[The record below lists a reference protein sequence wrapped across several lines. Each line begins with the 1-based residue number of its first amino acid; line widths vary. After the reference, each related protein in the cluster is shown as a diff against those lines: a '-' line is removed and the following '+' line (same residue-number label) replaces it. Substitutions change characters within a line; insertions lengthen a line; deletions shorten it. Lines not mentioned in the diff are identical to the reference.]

1 MTPLSRQMLRNDLLT
16 RCFARADQNLGASRR
31 VGVEVELIPLDR
43 LTGRRCPLENEE
55 TVSTLGFLRRYGF
68 RQGWRESSTA
78 KGTPCFQLPGGGAI
92 TFEPGGQ
99 LEYSSP
105 PFHSAAHLLHNL
117 RAVVLPLCSAA
128 SSEGIHL
135 LASGI
140 DPVNSIEGAPL
151 LLRAKRYDR
160 MAEYL
165 AKRGPAGAQMMRQ
178 TASLQVNVDFPP
190 NGWRGW
196 RVLNAASPYITA
208 MFANSPVYRGRPTD
222 YQSVR
227 AAVWRE
233 VDPARTGL
241 PYDERQP
248 VEAYLEFALAA
259 PAILFPTIADNYPSF
274 SHWMSHASPSAEEWH
289 DHLTTLFPEVRPRG
303 HLELR
308 SIDSLPPEWFAAPIA
323 LITGIIFDAG
333 ALRAADDLLGA
344 PDSSMLDRAAQFGL
358 HDPLIAR
365 TARDL
370 LEIGLRGCRTLGSDY
385 FDPADL
391 DEASTFFDRFT
402 RRGRSPADD
411 VLESAIAA

>member
-1 MTPLSRQMLRNDLLT
+1 MTLSRRMLRNDLLT
-16 RCFARADQNLGASRR
+16 RCFGGAGQNVRAYQR
-31 VGVEVELIPLDR
+31 VGAEVEFIPLDC
-43 LTGRRCPLENEE
+43 LTGRRCPLEHEE
-55 TVSTLGFLRRYGF
+55 TVSTLAFVRRYGS
-68 RQGWRESSTA
+68 RQGWREGSTA
-78 KGTPCFQLPGGGAI
+78 KGTPCFQLPAGGAI

-105 PFHSAAHLLHNL
+105 PFRSAALLLHHL

-128 SSEGIHL
+128 SDDGIHL

-140 DPVNSIEGAPL
+140 DPLNSIDEAPL

-160 MAEYL
+160 MAQYL
-165 AKRGPAGAQMMRQ
+165 ATRGPAGAQMMRQ
-178 TASLQVNVDFPP
+178 TASLQMNLDFPRE
-190 NGWRGW
+190 GWRGW

-208 MFANSPVYRGRPTD
+208 IFANSPIYQGRPAG

-227 AAVWRE
+227 AAVWRS

-241 PYDERQP
+241 PYDERDP
-248 VEAYLEFALAA
+248 VEAYLDFALTA
-259 PAILFPTIADNYPSF
+259 PAILLPTVADEYPSF
-274 SHWMSHASPSAEEWH
+274 GEWTTHVSPSLEEWH

-308 SIDSLPPEWFAAPIA
+308 SIDSLPAQWYAAPFA
-323 LITGIIFDAG
+323 LITGILYDAG
-333 ALRAADDLLGA
+333 SLYAADDLLGA
-344 PDSSMLDRAAQFGL
+344 PDPSMLDQAAQAGL
-358 HDPLIAR
+358 HDSSLAR

-370 LEIGLRGCRTLGSDY
+370 FEIGLRGCRTLGSTY

-391 DEASTFFDRFT
+391 EQASTFFDRFT